1 MGTAERLG
9 ELGSRLEHGD
19 VESLRSF
26 LADEFFTA
34 QPGPG
39 EPTARDRITD
49 LAVAL
54 KKALPDL
61 SVSLHEVTEGVD
73 GTVTGSVTLRGTH
86 RDELWG
92 APGSGQVIEW
102 SAPFTVRPV
111 GDRLAFRFDDLA
123 APQRVGLLRQ
133 LRLVN
138 PPDEM
143 DLPPHFPVAMPDFVL
158 KLAFTGEAGDRPCS
172 HLDQIAVVEP
182 TTSVCEQCVESGDIW
197 PALRMCLVCGVVG
210 CCDTS
215 KNRHMVR
222 HYEDTGHPLFRSIRD
237 DEGWVWCYADD
248 AFFEKPLLDRYR

>member
-1 MGTAERLG
+1 MGTAERVN
-9 ELGSRLEHGD
+9 ELGSRLEQGD
-19 VESLRSF
+19 VESLRSY

-34 QPGPG
+34 KPAPG
-39 EPTARDRITD
+39 EPMAGDRITD

-54 KKALPDL
+54 KTALPDL
-61 SVSLHEVTEGVD
+61 KVSLRDVTESDD
-73 GTVTGSVTLRGTH
+73 GLVTGNLTIRGTH
-86 RDELWG
+86 QDELWG

-102 SAPFTVRPV
+102 SAPFTVRSV

-172 HLDQIAVVEP
+172 HLDQITVVEP
-182 TTSVCEQCVESGDIW
+182 TTSVCEHCVESGDIW
-197 PALRMCLVCGVVG
+197 PALRMCLVCGYVG

-215 KNRHMVR
+215 KHRHMAR
-222 HYEDTGHPLFRSIRD
+222 HYEETGHPIFRSIRD